1 MENIE
6 KFSLLDD
13 KPTMATDHT
22 EVSGERDALDIG
34 MEYND
39 NKADGFAQCVLDDI
53 FGQGYLLA
61 KSHLGSRMPSD
72 EEIKGIAIYNE
83 LKGITKVEL
92 ALSDNA
98 YTMIGEYLYAKFIKY
113 PVRLERFE
121 VSDMLLEFLGIIDR
135 KIKSVL
141 ALPQER
147 EENE

>member
-61 KSHLGSRMPSD
+61 KSHLGSRMPENPYPESIFTPVTRK
-72 EEIKGIAIYNE
+72 EIRKAVKL
-83 LKGITKVEL
+83 LK
-92 ALSDNA
+92 DNGYSPNCLFA
-98 YTMIGEYLYAKFIKY
+98 HWGRSVWDNCIESL
-113 PVRLERFE
+113 
-121 VSDMLLEFLGIIDR
+121 
-135 KIKSVL
+135 KSL
-141 ALPQER
+141 QQET
-147 EENE
+147 NKQK